1 MEAIALSLAT
11 FFSTF
16 FGGLFV
22 MKNREKLHRIMGFT
36 AGVLL
41 GVVFF
46 DLMPEIIAMLKTGNF
61 NVTHVMIAIIVG
73 FLFFHIIEKS
83 ILLHNA
89 HEEEYGAH
97 RHPHVGTASAIVL
110 AGHSFFDGVGIGLA
124 FQVSSTV
131 GVLVAVAVIAHDFTD
146 GMNTVGLVL
155 FHKNT
160 LQKAKWFL
168 LLDALTPVIG
178 AASTLLFSLPE
189 RFLVLYLGLFAGFL
203 LYIGA
208 SDILPEAHSEHSSWK
223 TIGLTVL
230 GILFIFLVTRFV

>member
-1 MEAIALSLAT
+1 MQAILLSLAT

-22 MKNREKLHRIMGFT
+22 IKNKEKLHRIMGFT

-41 GVVFF
+41 GVIFF
-46 DLMPEIIAMLKTGNF
+46 DIMPEIFEILKAGNF
-61 NVTHVMIAIIVG
+61 PITPVMVSVIIG
-73 FLFFHIIEKS
+73 FLTFHIIEKS

-97 RHPHVGTASAIVL
+97 RHPHVGTASAL
-110 AGHSFFDGVGIGLA
+110 ALSGHSFIDGVGIGLA
-124 FQVSSTV
+124 FQVSHAV
-131 GVLVAVAVIAHDFTD
+131 GIFVAIAVIAHDFTD

-168 LLDALTPVIG
+168 LLDALTPVLG
-178 AASTLLFSLPE
+178 AASTLFFSVPE
-189 RFLVLYLGLFAGFL
+189 KFLLLYLGFFAGFL

-223 TIGLTVL
+223 TIFLTML
-230 GILFIFLVTRFV
+230 GILFIFIVTRFV